1 MNERKAE
8 KISYGVACFI
18 LIVGGAIFRTPILNW
33 INGPAIVIATVT
45 LLTPLLMRR
54 GADDKEPADGPDL

>member
-8 KISYGVACFI
+8 IVSYAVACVI
-18 LIVGGAIFRTPILNW
+18 LIVGGAIVRTPILNW

-45 LLTPLLMRR
+45 LLTPALIKRGKNKGRR
-54 GADDKEPADGPDL
+54 SSE